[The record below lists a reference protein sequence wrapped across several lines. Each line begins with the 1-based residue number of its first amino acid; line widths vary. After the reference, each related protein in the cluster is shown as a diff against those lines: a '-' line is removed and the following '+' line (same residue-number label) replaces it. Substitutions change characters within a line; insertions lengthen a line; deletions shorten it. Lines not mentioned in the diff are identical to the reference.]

1 MTPRTRLDKVVQV
14 RERKE
19 DGALSALA
27 EARAATELAAGRL
40 SRAREVAKADRR
52 AKGPV
57 ELWQVDELA
66 RRRALQGV
74 KAAEQ
79 DLLRAKEG
87 ELAAR
92 DGYVEARKAREVVG
106 RIQERRRAEIVA
118 DLEKRDQ
125 RGTDEVATR
134 TFNASR

>member
-19 DGALSALA
+19 DGALSALV
-27 EARAATELAAGRL
+27 EARAATELAADRL
-40 SRAREVAKADRR
+40 SRAKEVAQADRR

-79 DLLRAKEG
+79 DLLRAREG
-87 ELAAR
+87 ELIAR
-92 DGYVEARKAREVVG
+92 DGYLEARKAREVVG